1 MLSVMADRV
10 EGDVDEGSSLDGNV
24 RLARGAKVIRSE
36 LRGPVAIGS
45 GAVIED
51 SVVGPNVSVER
62 DVRIMRSSVEDSIV
76 MEGCQIVDVH
86 GLATSILGRNV
97 EVVHSGTGGVHR
109 LVVGDQ
115 SRVEL
120 Y

>member
-1 MLSVMADRV
+1 
-10 EGDVDEGSSLDGNV
+10 
-24 RLARGAKVIRSE
+24 
-36 LRGPVAIGS
+36 
-45 GAVIED
+45 
-51 SVVGPNVSVER
+51 
-62 DVRIMRSSVEDSIV
+62 MRSSVEDSIV

-97 EVVHSGTGGVHR
+97 EVLHSGAGGVHR

>member
-1 MLSVMADRV
+1 VRV
-10 EGDVDEGSSLDGNV
+10 
-24 RLARGAKVIRSE
+24 ARGAKVIRSE
-36 LRGPVAIGS
+36 LRGPVAIGPD
-45 GAVIED
+45 AVIED

-62 DVRIMRSSVEDSIV
+62 DVRILRSAVEDSIV

-86 GLATSILGRNV
+86 VLAASILGRNV
-97 EVVHSGTGGVHR
+97 EVLHSGTGGVHR

-120 Y
+120 D

>member
-1 MLSVMADRV
+1 MVSGWWKDTGRPSDLLEANRVMLSVMADRV
-10 EGDVDEGSSLDGNV
+10 EGDVDEDSSLDGNV

-62 DVRIMRSSVEDSIV
+62 LCAITRFCETRS
-76 MEGCQIVDVH
+76 
-86 GLATSILGRNV
+86 
-97 EVVHSGTGGVHR
+97 
-109 LVVGDQ
+109 
-115 SRVEL
+115 
-120 Y
+120 